1 MKPKIQVKQI
11 HINLFGAFRKKIPF
25 LNSDQILNLLNIL
38 VYGICRKSKWMQ
50 TNFRGRLSISRS
62 PRFYRSYLLADV
74 SALGS
79 QPPSFCFR
87 KISSWPCV
95 WNYTPGSKQGSL
107 TEKKTAVRQWI
118 TVLWPDKCLCEEW
131 MRKLGVCQESH
142 THTPS
147 LVLFLCTR
155 LNADAC
161 ELYMW
166 TKSQVEALLLSGRN
180 TCWCRKPTQHKPTK
194 VEDKHPVFTNTLQS

>member
-1 MKPKIQVKQI
+1 MQMNASKLSGTCQ
-11 HINLFGAFRKKIPF
+11 F
-25 LNSDQILNLLNIL
+25 LVHRGSI
-38 VYGICRKSKWMQ
+38 GPICWRM
-50 TNFRGRLSISRS
+50 
-62 PRFYRSYLLADV
+62 

-79 QPPSFCFR
+79 QRLPPFPPFFCFR

-147 LVLFLCTR
+147 LVRSCAYVWMQMLVNSTCGEARTKHFKLKNFYYLDRTLAGVVSQHNIIPLRLKINTLCSLHYITVLRRRGGKNPLNTICFLFLFLAR
-155 LNADAC
+155 
-161 ELYMW
+161 
-166 TKSQVEALLLSGRN
+166 ALKGR
-180 TCWCRKPTQHKPTK
+180 C
-194 VEDKHPVFTNTLQS
+194 S

>member
-1 MKPKIQVKQI
+1 MEFVVKAGGCKQT
-11 HINLFGAFRKKIPF
+11 LGDVCQF
-25 LNSDQILNLLNIL
+25 LGHRGSI
-38 VYGICRKSKWMQ
+38 GPICWRMCQRW
-50 TNFRGRLSISRS
+50 
-62 PRFYRSYLLADV
+62 
-74 SALGS
+74 ALG
-79 QPPSFCFR
+79 PLFFFCFR

-95 WNYTPGSKQGSL
+95 WNYTPGSKQGSH

-147 LVLFLCTR
+147 LVLFLCSR